1 MRILQKVCIFAADI
15 STYKVIMNMKK
26 MKSFGYFLML
36 LVLGVGFCSCGDDYE
51 SRLPE
56 LLIKNMEFESSKE
69 DITLSQTF
77 RNEDLTNYGITSDA
91 NWCMARIDY
100 DASTIYV
107 TVYGRGQSTDDDPY
121 SARSCTLTMTDVRD
135 NTVRSFAVSQKQLN
149 EVLVN
154 GNSYQVPS
162 EGGEFDVEVQHN
174 VSFKVVV
181 PDGVT
186 WIRQKVAS
194 GTRALETST
203 VTMVV
208 DANNSGSARGA
219 QFSIQS
225 TDGTIERK
233 FSVIQTFTPVYSIE
247 TKEFTVDE
255 LEQTVSVKVEANFKF
270 DTNLESDWTTSD
282 GRETV
287 DDTHFVQKIKVGA
300 FTEKAESRSTNV
312 EFYAH
317 ILTAEGTYRD
327 ITETVAITQER
338 TLYIPKDTLYLN
350 VGDSAVV
357 EVTNTK
363 KRDLTWSTSDDKE
376 FTVDA
381 KGQVKCVGN
390 EGDGK
395 ATITVKSKDGKYSD
409 KIIAVAKK
417 PVDMTRYLVCKWDSV
432 QTITAGVSTKTLT
445 FKIANNSDASIELT
459 YYSYYQDS
467 LATVWKGGPLTESLA
482 AKGSRTF
489 ELDDIPTSNYYMQLE
504 YTYMKENYILGYSKK
519 GVMTIK
525 KKEAPAAATTRR
537 SRR

>member
-1 MRILQKVCIFAADI
+1 
-15 STYKVIMNMKK
+15 
-26 MKSFGYFLML
+26 MKSFGVFLML
-36 LVLGVGFCSCGDDYE
+36 AVMGIGMSSCGDTYE

-69 DITLSQTF
+69 DITLTQSF

-91 NWCMARIDY
+91 KWCTARIDY
-100 DASTIYV
+100 ETSTIYV

-121 SARSCTLTMTDVRD
+121 SDRSCKLTMTDVRD
-135 NTVRSFAVSQKQLN
+135 NTVRSFTVSQKQLN

-162 EGGEFDVEVQHN
+162 EGAEFPVEVQHN
-174 VSFKVVV
+174 VNFKVVV
-181 PDGVT
+181 PDDVT
-186 WIRQKVAS
+186 WIRQKVA

-208 DANNSGSARGA
+208 DANNSGSARSA

-225 TDGTIERK
+225 EDGKITRK
-233 FSVIQTFTPVYSIE
+233 YSVSQSFTPVYSID

-255 LEQTVSVKVEANFKF
+255 LEQTISINVTANFKF
-270 DTNLESDWTTSD
+270 DTNLDADWTTSE

-287 DDTHFVQKIKVGA
+287 DDTHFIQKIKVAA
-300 FTEKAESRSTNV
+300 FTEKAESRSTTV

-317 ILTAEGTYRD
+317 ILTAAGTYRD
-327 ITETVAITQER
+327 VTETVAITQER

-350 VGDSAVV
+350 IGDSAVV

-381 KGQVKCVGN
+381 KGQVKCIGAD
-390 EGDGK
+390 GDGK
-395 ATITVKSKDGKYSD
+395 ATITVKSGKYSD

-417 PVDMTRYLVCKWDSV
+417 PVDMTKYLVCKWDSV
-432 QTITAGVSTKTLT
+432 QTVTAGVTTKTLT
-445 FKIANNSDASIELT
+445 FNITNNSEVPIELT
-459 YYSYYQDS
+459 QYSFYQDS
-467 LATVWKGGPLTESLA
+467 LASVWKEGPVTEPLA

-489 ELDDIPTSNYYMQLE
+489 ELDDIPATNYYMLLR
-504 YTYMKENYILGYSKK
+504 YTYLKEKYILRFSKK

-525 KKEAPAAATTRR
+525 KEETTPAATRR
-537 SRR
+537 SSRSRR